1 MKKKNENKIIL
12 KQWVR
17 VFLLII
23 IIAVMVTSVI
33 SIVRTLNPEV
43 ITKKKLYSYN
53 YNADM
58 NYRVYLRPNNFY
70 TSPYMGMNK
79 QYIASLIDHIE
90 LDAKYNFKSTEDLDY
105 KYTYSVVATA
115 RGLYEDGEGK
125 DVDVW
130 SKEYPL
136 VNAESNSGT
145 GKEIGISKTINID
158 YNSYNQVLTS
168 FREQFGLSVDARVDV
183 AVKINVNGGVKGSGV
198 NTLEENQT
206 MTLQIPLLVQTVKIN
221 PDFVNSGG
229 DTIYSSVEP
238 AKQINIP
245 LLAGSSILLVV
256 SFAAFIAVVKSLLVV
271 TRKSE
276 YVLAINKIF
285 KEYADVI
292 AETHNMPDLNQ
303 YDVVNIKNF
312 ADMVDI
318 EEELHS
324 PIIYFEI
331 EENAKCVFL
340 ILHEKTAYR
349 FLMRELDFRHFG
361 NDKND
366 KEKWNKMFN

>member
-17 VFLLII
+17 VFFLII
-23 IIAVMVTSVI
+23 VIAVMVTSVI
-33 SIVRTLNPEV
+33 SIIRTLNPEV
-43 ITKKKLYSYN
+43 VTKKKLYSYN
-53 YNADM
+53 YNSDL
-58 NYRVYLRPNNFY
+58 NYRVYLKPNNFY
-70 TSPYMGMNK
+70 TAPYMGMNK

-90 LDAKYNFKSTEDLDY
+90 VDAKYNFKSTEDLDY
-105 KYTYSVVATA
+105 NYNYSIVATA
-115 RGLYEDGEGK
+115 RGMYEDGEGK

-136 VNAESNSGT
+136 LNMESSSGT
-145 GKEIGISKTINID
+145 GKEFAISKTVNID
-158 YNSYNQVLTS
+158 YNTYNHVLTS

-183 AVKINVNGGVKGSGV
+183 AIKINVTGGLKGSGV
-198 NTLEENQT
+198 NTLEESQT
-206 MTLQIPLLVQTVKIN
+206 MTLQIPLLVQTVKIT
-221 PDFVNSGG
+221 PDYVNSGG
-229 DTIYSSVEP
+229 DTVYSKINP
-238 AKQINIP
+238 DKQINIP
-245 LLAGSSILLVV
+245 LLAGSAILLLVSLGIFIKVV
-256 SFAAFIAVVKSLLVV
+256 QSLLVV

-285 KEYADVI
+285 KEFADVI
-292 AETHNMPDLNQ
+292 AETHNMPDLNK
-303 YDVVNIKNF
+303 YDVINIKNF

-331 EENAKCVFL
+331 EEDTKCVFL

-349 FLMRELDFRHFG
+349 FLMRESDFKHFG
-361 NDKND
+361 KADEDKKVYN
-366 KEKWNKMFN
+366 